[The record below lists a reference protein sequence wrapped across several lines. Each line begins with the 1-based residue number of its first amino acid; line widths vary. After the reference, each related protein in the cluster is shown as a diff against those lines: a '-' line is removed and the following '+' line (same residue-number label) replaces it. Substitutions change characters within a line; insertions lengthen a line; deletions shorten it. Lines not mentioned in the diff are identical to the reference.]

1 VILWKQQYKLSRP
14 VRYDC
19 RFTEGISGKMGG
31 YKVKKIK
38 NYKYKITENDVKKQ
52 IKQYLTLMGWF
63 HFHILQGL
71 GSYLGIPDIIAIKN
85 GRVLFLEIK
94 KPGGKLS
101 PGQIIFRDMIL
112 SHGGEYYM
120 VDDLNKLMEVI
131 K

>member
-1 VILWKQQYKLSRP
+1 
-14 VRYDC
+14 
-19 RFTEGISGKMGG
+19 M
-31 YKVKKIK
+31 KIEK
-38 NYKYKITENDVKKQ
+38 NYKYMIKENDVKKWV
-52 IKQYLTLMGWF
+52 KQYLTLDGWF

-71 GSYLGIPDIIAIKN
+71 GSFLGIPDIIAIKG
-85 GRVLFLEIK
+85 GRVLLLEIK

-120 VDDLNKLMEVI
+120 IDDLDRLIEVLNKWEYEVI

>member
-1 VILWKQQYKLSRP
+1 
-14 VRYDC
+14 
-19 RFTEGISGKMGG
+19 M
-31 YKVKKIK
+31 KKIK

-52 IKQYLTLMGWF
+52 VKQYLTLMEWF
-63 HFHILQGL
+63 HFHVLQGL
-71 GSYLGIPDIIAIKN
+71 GAFIGIPDIIAIKG

-112 SHGGEYYM
+112 SHGGEYYKI
-120 VDDLNKLMEVI
+120 DSLDRLIEVLDTREIGPKCRCSIIPI